1 MEHAEN
7 LWKMNHRILL
17 VNPDVPASSPWGLSK
32 MLPPLGLAYIAAAL
46 EKAGFEVEVFDNYA
60 LKKNAGF
67 LKLLVEKHRPEIVGI
82 SCNSVTYRQCVEMA
96 RVVKE
101 TDSSC
106 KVVVGGPHPSYM
118 PETMLQHQEIDYV
131 ILGEGERAM
140 VELAVLAIKK
150 SSDSDAIY
158 KVAGTAYRYDGKI
171 IRNAPKFIENL
182 DDVPYP
188 ARKLLPM
195 HLYDRKFAFLE
206 VDPVDT
212 MNVVRGCPYKCA
224 FCENRRLWGDAC
236 RLFSPSRVVDEVE
249 HLINNFY
256 TKGIYFVG
264 DNFTINR
271 RWVLKVCELFR
282 KRDLNVEWICD
293 TRVDL
298 VSRELLRAMRHAGCR
313 TIWFGVES
321 GSPRIL
327 NKLNKGITLDQVV
340 RAVELCREEGIKI
353 ACSFMLGIPG
363 ETLEDMEASLKFA
376 KQINPDW
383 CQFNIFIACPGS
395 SLYDE
400 VVQKGLYDRMDDFL
414 AYVKTAE
421 FNYESLLRIQQRF
434 HKSFHRSPKRVIQR
448 LKERFL

>member
-1 MEHAEN
+1 MSP
-7 LWKMNHRILL
+7 KILL
-17 VNPDVPASSPWGLSK
+17 VNPNVPASSPWGLSK
-32 MLPPLGLAYIAAAL
+32 MLPPLGLAYVAAAL

-60 LKKNAGF
+60 FKKDVSYLKS
-67 LKLLVEKHRPEIVGI
+67 LVEKHQPEMVGI
-82 SCNSVTYRQCVEMA
+82 GCNSVTYRQCVEMA
-96 RVVKE
+96 KVAKE
-101 TDSSC
+101 TDHSC

-118 PETMLQHQEIDYV
+118 PETMLQHPEIDYAV
-131 ILGEGERAM
+131 LGEGERAIT
-140 VELAVLAIKK
+140 ELAVLAAEKNL
-150 SSDSDAIY
+150 DSKAIH
-158 KVAGTAYRYDGKI
+158 KVAGIAYRHDGKI
-171 IRNAPKFIENL
+171 VRNAPKFIENL
-182 DDVPYP
+182 DEVPYP

-195 HLYDRKFAFLE
+195 HLYDRKFDFLG

-224 FCENRRLWGDAC
+224 FCENRRLWGDTC
-236 RLFSPSRVVDEVE
+236 RLFSPSRVADEVE
-249 HLINNFY
+249 HLINNFN

-271 RWVLKVCELFR
+271 SWVLKVCELLR

-298 VSRELLRAMRHAGCR
+298 VSRELLRAMKHAGCR

-327 NKLNKGITLDQVV
+327 NKLNKGIALDQVV
-340 RAVELCREEGIKI
+340 KAVELCREEGIKI

-363 ETLEDMEASLKFA
+363 EKLEDMKASLKFA

-395 SLYDE
+395 NLYDE

-414 AYVKTAE
+414 AYVKTEE

-448 LKERFL
+448 LKGKFLSFQK